1 MMLCHADIFK
11 IPKIVDRIV
20 FLQQSYSAETVG
32 RCHRRSSAI
41 DEIQFP
47 IRFEESSSQTIKS
60 ARPPTDLDIRSVDQ
74 NIIEMTSR
82 LTGTPFLPQ
91 G

>member
-1 MMLCHADIFK
+1 MILCHADIFE
-11 IPKIVDRIV
+11 IPKIVDRII

-32 RCHRRSSAI
+32 RCHRRSSAV

-47 IRFEESSSQTIKS
+47 ICFDDSSSQPIKS

-74 NIIEMTSR
+74 NIIEMTSI
-82 LTGTPFLPQ
+82 LIHTSYLLQ
-91 G
+91 H